1 MGFPH
6 HASLL
11 RDIVI
16 YSLDVKHDSN
26 ALFFAN
32 LLRSVDPTDQ
42 GAFYLALCYYHQGRY
57 RAAMD
62 TLEGHDAS
70 NCLKLRGDVAR
81 RLKLYAEANDCY
93 QRLEKAVAKDDECL
107 FKRQLVTDEAGTLYN
122 QGHNYVKMGRTDEA
136 KDCLTRCLSVN
147 PFMWSAFE
155 LLCNMGQ
162 GPAPSSVF
170 KSEVAESIYR
180 RRMQTSTLDGAEK
193 SVQPTQLKQ
202 PAVVKL
208 PPPPAAV
215 LTSKGRGSRL
225 PIAKPPLPLKKA
237 RVVENQVTNRP
248 KTRNIPR
255 FQAPIVL
262 VGKKRVHDAQNEV
275 PVSKRVAR
283 TQPEAP
289 PSEPSSNT
297 PSHSESVIH
306 HVMDILVKMGDAYL
320 ALSNFRCKEAIAAFT
335 SLPEPY
341 RQSPWVLANLGRAYY
356 EQQSYKMAIDS
367 FKQVL
372 AIDQHHHE
380 HQVYHSVALWVL
392 QSLNDAIFLGTR
404 LLHADP
410 YSPEAY
416 CAMANAFDLKKDY
429 DQAIWFLKR
438 AIEIDSDFVYAHS
451 LLGHEYERKK
461 DTKAALQCFQRA
473 LTLDPRHYSAM
484 YGLGIIYHYQSNFNM
499 AALHLQRASELNP
512 NNADMI
518 GHLALVFQKK
528 GELTTAV
535 NHYDQAIAVNKKH
548 LHSLYHLGVIY
559 YQKGRYSDSKYLA
572 NLASQIAPDEHL
584 VFLLL
589 AHLATV
595 ENKRHDAI
603 KHYSR
608 VVVLDKQ
615 NAHSYMAEMEHALEK
630 MRQGNGR
637 AAFEKWYMDTVASDR
652 THTSRNL
659 IYQDSV

>member
-1 MGFPH
+1 
-6 HASLL
+6 
-11 RDIVI
+11 
-16 YSLDVKHDSN
+16 
-26 ALFFAN
+26 
-32 LLRSVDPTDQ
+32 
-42 GAFYLALCYYHQGRY
+42 
-57 RAAMD
+57 
-62 TLEGHDAS
+62 
-70 NCLKLRGDVAR
+70 
-81 RLKLYAEANDCY
+81 
-93 QRLEKAVAKDDECL
+93 
-107 FKRQLVTDEAGTLYN
+107 
-122 QGHNYVKMGRTDEA
+122 
-136 KDCLTRCLSVN
+136 
-147 PFMWSAFE
+147 
-155 LLCNMGQ
+155 
-162 GPAPSSVF
+162 
-170 KSEVAESIYR
+170 
-180 RRMQTSTLDGAEK
+180 
-193 SVQPTQLKQ
+193 
-202 PAVVKL
+202 
-208 PPPPAAV
+208 
-215 LTSKGRGSRL
+215 
-225 PIAKPPLPLKKA
+225 
-237 RVVENQVTNRP
+237 
-248 KTRNIPR
+248 
-255 FQAPIVL
+255 
-262 VGKKRVHDAQNEV
+262 
-275 PVSKRVAR
+275 
-283 TQPEAP
+283 
-289 PSEPSSNT
+289 
-297 PSHSESVIH
+297 
-306 HVMDILVKMGDAYL
+306 
-320 ALSNFRCKEAIAAFT
+320 
-335 SLPEPY
+335 
-341 RQSPWVLANLGRAYY
+341 
-356 EQQSYKMAIDS
+356 
-367 FKQVL
+367 
-372 AIDQHHHE
+372 
-380 HQVYHSVALWVL
+380 
-392 QSLNDAIFLGTR
+392 
-404 LLHADP
+404 
-410 YSPEAY
+410 
-416 CAMANAFDLKKDY
+416 MANAFDLKKDY